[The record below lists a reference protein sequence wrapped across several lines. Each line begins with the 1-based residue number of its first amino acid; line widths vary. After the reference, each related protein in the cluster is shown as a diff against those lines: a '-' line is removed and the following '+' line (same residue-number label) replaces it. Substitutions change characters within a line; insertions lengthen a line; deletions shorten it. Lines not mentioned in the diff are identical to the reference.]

1 MDYYLH
7 SSSLK
12 LFIIQVSQVSNL
24 RFLVDKI
31 EQNG

>member
-7 SSSLK
+7 SSLLK